1 MEDLDIDL
9 NVQISLKILRREISF
24 EGEVYQEMKTLK
36 GSHQRIKDE
45 NQMEISILYLDSQ
58 SRPPLE

>member
-58 SRPPLE
+58 S

>member
-36 GSHQRIKDE
+36 GSHQMRKIA
-45 NQMEISILYLDSQ
+45 NT
-58 SRPPLE
+58 

>member
-1 MEDLDIDL
+1 MEELDIDL

-36 GSHQRIKDE
+36 GSHQSRKDK
-45 NQMEISILYLDSQ
+45 N
-58 SRPPLE
+58 